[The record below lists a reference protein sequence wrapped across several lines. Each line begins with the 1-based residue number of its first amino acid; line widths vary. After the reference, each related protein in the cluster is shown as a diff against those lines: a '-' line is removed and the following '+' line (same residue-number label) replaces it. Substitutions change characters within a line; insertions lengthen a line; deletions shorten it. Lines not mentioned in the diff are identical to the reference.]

1 MKKAWKKSGGFS
13 KSLIDFIFSGIYK
26 YRKVSIL
33 PEEVPTDT
41 NVIAIVITRWSS
53 KERRNVLRDMYE
65 SGTKNTTLK
74 YKLIFLFN
82 LPDTEG

>member
-1 MKKAWKKSGGFS
+1 MWVS
-13 KSLIDFIFSGIYK
+13 KNLIDFIFSGIYN

-33 PEEVPTDT
+33 PKDVPSDT
-41 NVIAIVITRWSS
+41 NVIAIVITRWIS

-82 LPDTEG
+82 LPDTEGLNL

>member
-26 YRKVSIL
+26 YQKVSIL
-33 PEEVPTDT
+33 PEDVPSDT